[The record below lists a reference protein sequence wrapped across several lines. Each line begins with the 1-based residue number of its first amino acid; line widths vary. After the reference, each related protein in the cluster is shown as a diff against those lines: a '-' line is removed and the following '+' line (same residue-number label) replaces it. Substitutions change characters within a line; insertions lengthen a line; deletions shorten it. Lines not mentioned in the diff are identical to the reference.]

1 MKLSKL
7 SWVGIFLGMFLIMTA
22 CGTPEA
28 EAPPPAEPTAAEA
41 TQPAALE
48 PSQPPASEA
57 TPVPAEQTPGVSSS
71 DPSLP
76 AIVTEN
82 LAGVTILRSEPFD
95 QLDSNTWEFDP
106 ALATASNGNASI
118 TGNKS
123 WTVGLRLRR
132 PLVEGQAVMLTYQMG
147 KGTNFGIQLSN
158 GTPGTPEY
166 RSYGFYRP
174 QAVILSR
181 VFQGELDIRL
191 DAPLKGD
198 LKVQRFNTTY
208 QVILGVHANG
218 HFYLLMWDPAD
229 PTQFN
234 RTHDVF
240 DETWMGKEW
249 TYTIEIHDGTL
260 LLDEALELQ
269 FEGIY

>member
-1 MKLSKL
+1 
-7 SWVGIFLGMFLIMTA
+7 MTGVITALVIILTAA
-22 CGTPEA
+22 CGS
-28 EAPPPAEPTAAEA
+28 PATEVSPTQELAVVEA
-41 TQPAALE
+41 TQPAQVE
-48 PSQPPASEA
+48 PNQPPASEA
-57 TPVPAEQTPGVSSS
+57 TTIPAEQAPVVSSS

-82 LAGVTILRSEPFD
+82 LAGVTILRSDPFD
-95 QLDSNTWEFDP
+95 QLDSNIWEFDP
-106 ALATASNGNASI
+106 ALATASSGNASI

-132 PLVEGQAVMLTYQMG
+132 TLLEGQAVMLKFQMG

-174 QAVILSR
+174 QAVMLSR
-181 VFQGELDIRL
+181 AFEGQLDIRL
-191 DAPLKGD
+191 DTPLKGE
-198 LKVQRFNTTY
+198 LKLQRFNTWY
-208 QVILGVHANG
+208 QVILGVHPNG

-240 DETWMGKEW
+240 AESWMGKEW

>member
-1 MKLSKL
+1 
-7 SWVGIFLGMFLIMTA
+7 MTA
-22 CGTPEA
+22 VITAAVMIFTAACGSPAT
-28 EAPPPAEPTAAEA
+28 EAPPTAEAVVEQA
-41 TQPAALE
+41 TQPAAIE
-48 PSQPPASEA
+48 ATQAPASEA
-57 TPVPAEQTPGVSSS
+57 APAPAEGTPEAASS

-76 AIVTEN
+76 TIVTEN
-82 LAGVTILRSEPFD
+82 LAGVTILRSDPFD
-95 QLDSNTWEFDP
+95 QLDSNFWEFDP
-106 ALATASNGNASI
+106 ALATAGGGNASI

-132 PLVEGQAVMLTYQMG
+132 ALVEGQAVMLTFQMA

-174 QAVILSR
+174 QAVMLSR

-191 DAPLKGD
+191 DEPLKGD
-198 LKVQRFNTTY
+198 LKVQRFNTWY

-229 PTQFN
+229 PTQFV

-240 DETWMGKEW
+240 DESWMNKEW
-249 TYTIEIHDGTL
+249 TYTVEIHDGTL
-260 LLDEALELQ
+260 LLDEAKELQ